1 MSLKNP
7 FIVAYIAVPTPKNWA
22 ELIRAILPFDPSID
36 YPHGTLVT
44 VGNELFRLENAPR
57 GPRARRFNRAGKRFI
72 RNSVSLEHF
81 KTYVRQNPPKK
92 AVLKTVPEVERV

>member
-1 MSLKNP
+1 MAIQNRL
-7 FIVAYIAVPTPKNWA
+7 VLAYLAVPTPKNWA
-22 ELIRAILPFDPSID
+22 EIMRGILPFDPSID

-44 VGNELFRLENAPR
+44 VGNELFRLESAPR
-57 GPRARRFNRAGKRFI
+57 GPRARRFNRAGRRFI

-92 AVLKTVPEVERV
+92 PVSEVESV